1 MATVVSIDEKNA
13 EILYPFRFVASN
25 KVINLTQQQLD
36 RIPYLST
43 LVARKDDF
51 LSAQNENGEYVLGS
65 QIRFS
70 WFKVILNAIVT
81 EKPSTLFSELSEKAN
96 VLDMLQLY
104 DYLCIDALPVPL
116 LKDIH
121 IARTN
126 PVDTKDENKCVEY
139 RPANVLEARDT
150 AAQFII
156 AINNNEY
163 NLNDK
168 ITLQV
173 IFDQVMAILSNPNVF
188 TKRLCHHVLTVVKQ
202 CCFPLFSHRQRCYL
216 NNAHQNAQKQ
226 TNNSATFLCN
236 NDQFLPENFDNVFAW
251 KGVYKPR
258 DVSAT
263 NRPKYFTLVVLGR
276 TCSGKS
282 SLINMLCGREL
293 PNDDNPRNFDPFT
306 VTTPR
311 SQVSQF
317 ISDDSLT
324 IIDTPGLLGYTV
336 NGRVPFSVE
345 NRSNEELYI
354 GEAKSARSERFN
366 TLPKRPKIDKYKHRC
381 GPKAQKYR

>member
-1 MATVVSIDEKNA
+1 MATVVDIDEKN
-13 EILYPFRFVASN
+13 EEVLYPFRFGASN

-96 VLDMLQLY
+96 VLGMLQLY

-116 LKDIH
+116 LKDVNL
-121 IARTN
+121 ARTN
-126 PVDTKDENKCVEY
+126 SVDTQDEDKCVEY
-139 RPANVLEARDT
+139 RRANVSEARDT

-163 NLNDK
+163 NLNDF
-168 ITLQV
+168 ITLQI
-173 IFDQVMAILSNPNVF
+173 IFCQVMAILSNPNVF
-188 TKRLCHHVLTVVKQ
+188 TERLCHHALTVVKK
-202 CCFPLFSHRQRCYL
+202 CCFALFSDGQRYYL
-216 NNAHQNAQKQ
+216 DNAYQTVPKQ

-263 NRPKYFTLVVLGR
+263 NDLLYFNILVLGR
-276 TCSGKS
+276 MRQGKS
-282 SLINMLCGREL
+282 YIINSIFERGLT
-293 PNDDNPRNFDPFT
+293 NDDNPRNFDPIT

-354 GEAKSARSERFN
+354 SEAKSARSERFN
-366 TLPKRPKIDKYKHRC
+366 TLPKRPKIDKYNHRC